1 MLQSHKDFKAFKLID
16 WVNYSQSVQGKG
28 GLGDDASYDDE
39 DEDGNADG
47 SIEVANNYMRAP
59 RQAIIKNRRA
69 SNLARLKSEE
79 EIREAYSKKDREKI
93 DATIM
98 GIDASVTAWLN

>member
-1 MLQSHKDFKAFKLID
+1 MLQNHKDFKAFKIINWL
-16 WVNYSQSVQGKG
+16 NYNHSIHGKG

-47 SIEVANNYMRAP
+47 GIEVANNYMRAP
-59 RQAIIKNRRA
+59 RQAIIKNRR
-69 SNLARLKSEE
+69 SNLVRLKSEE
-79 EIREAYSKKDREKI
+79 EIREDYSKKDREKI